1 LFVIAIETVRPTK
14 AYIESRL
21 EATLNGSCVDLRDRI
36 IESFIGV
43 INDLMTSRSLCQ
55 PRHRCRIRNT
65 FVYCSADVASPP
77 STSSDVPSSDNL
89 TVDFVLETELKPTF
103 RPATVSEQ
111 QDLVHSLEDVDGELF
126 TMVRD
131 GELTWSTHDSHI
143 VAVSLDSDLVQFD
156 MDNCSTGQVL
166 NSRNADV
173 PTCRELSL
181 YYLLTYLLTYLLYHR
196 RQQSLPPLCLSFIYS
211 VSEQDYYKSNPPIH

>member
-1 LFVIAIETVRPTK
+1 
-14 AYIESRL
+14 
-21 EATLNGSCVDLRDRI
+21 
-36 IESFIGV
+36 
-43 INDLMTSRSLCQ
+43 M
-55 PRHRCRIRNT
+55 
-65 FVYCSADVASPP
+65 
-77 STSSDVPSSDNL
+77 
-89 TVDFVLETELKPTF
+89 LETELKPTF

-181 YYLLTYLLTYLLYHR
+181 YYLLTYFTIDDSSHYLRFVCH
-196 RQQSLPPLCLSFIYS
+196 SFTLS
-211 VSEQDYYKSNPPIH
+211 VSRITTKVIRRFIET